1 MTRSLPWTPA
11 HYAGLIDP
19 QPREPG
25 NGSTFKS
32 PNRPRPPKPVQPRD
46 DGCSRIP
53 NACFAAAA
61 TGGNDGPQP
70 RDPGNGRRMRVDPQP
85 RDPGNGRYALVGID
99 GCEVPAAQV
108 CGGGGP
114 KPPREPRPP
123 QPREGG
129 RRFARCLARQPRDP
143 GY

>member
-85 RDPGNGRYALVGID
+85 RDPGNGRLPVNRDRRSRA
-99 GCEVPAAQV
+99 
-108 CGGGGP
+108 
-114 KPPREPRPP
+114 
-123 QPREGG
+123 REGG
-129 RRFARCLARQPRDP
+129 GLLVAWRRSREIQATENVTTSVCFEGAS
-143 GY
+143 YS